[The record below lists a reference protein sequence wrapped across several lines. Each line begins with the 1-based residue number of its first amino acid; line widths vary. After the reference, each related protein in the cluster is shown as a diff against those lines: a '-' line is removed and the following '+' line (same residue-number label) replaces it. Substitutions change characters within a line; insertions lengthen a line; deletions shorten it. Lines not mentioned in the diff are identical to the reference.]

1 MSSANHGST
10 LLHLDKSQNAAVSL
24 AVLRRMDPDIEEIV
38 AASNY
43 CAVYQHD
50 GGGWVRGLL
59 PHPAGVG
66 QARAAPALRPAPRR
80 AAFSPSPSGPRYA
93 LRALARSRLPPLS
106 PPRPS
111 RARRCA
117 DQARH

>member
-1 MSSANHGST
+1 MSSANHSGST

-50 GGGWVRGLL
+50 GGGWVRG
-59 PHPAGVG
+59 ASSRRR
-66 QARAAPALRPAPRR
+66 ARPSRLRPAPRR
-80 AAFSPSPSGPRYA
+80 AALTPSPAP
-93 LRALARSRLPPLS
+93 
-106 PPRPS
+106 
-111 RARRCA
+111 
-117 DQARH
+117 